1 MQIKVVVRALANDA
15 VNAWRFSRDQ
25 SAAYNPLEIMAVD
38 APVIEMPS
46 ALLHFI
52 DFTIVEREIFCSLRN
67 HTVWARTSRVDDP
80 TLFTVP
86 KEFQDEAHDYYRA
99 DMLKLRAKGV
109 DQDQWRLL
117 LPVVAHTSWT
127 ARMHVR
133 DMAKLV
139 HYFKYLAQEC
149 FVSLDQCGRFNAVAL
164 CLTDTLTNML
174 GPDITHALLTSAKLA
189 KYLNEDQIVIEHN
202 NLWNDSHFQ
211 TVEINVPLGLRAQIV
226 RHRELQF
233 VDNLMDLI
241 KSVELPTVK
250 LIVPIAMVI
259 IARKD
264 VWRSVM
270 SKRLC
275 WIAQHDIWAHLTKLF
290 PASALPCADGS
301 CPYRV
306 DVQARMQ
313 GKDPGCPCPRYCNLY
328 AINKEPWL
336 ERMHKEAW
344 QRGGKL
350 WQKEL
355 VP

>member
-1 MQIKVVVRALANDA
+1 
-15 VNAWRFSRDQ
+15 
-25 SAAYNPLEIMAVD
+25 
-38 APVIEMPS
+38 
-46 ALLHFI
+46 
-52 DFTIVEREIFCSLRN
+52 
-67 HTVWARTSRVDDP
+67 
-80 TLFTVP
+80 
-86 KEFQDEAHDYYRA
+86 
-99 DMLKLRAKGV
+99 
-109 DQDQWRLL
+109 
-117 LPVVAHTSWT
+117 
-127 ARMHVR
+127 
-133 DMAKLV
+133 
-139 HYFKYLAQEC
+139 
-149 FVSLDQCGRFNAVAL
+149 
-164 CLTDTLTNML
+164 ML

-241 KSVELPTVK
+241 KSEELPTVQ
-250 LIVPIAMVI
+250 LNVPIAMVI